1 VRREEIAS
9 AAMRI
14 IGERG
19 LPALSTSALAAE
31 VGVSTGALFRHFA
44 SQDDILRHAA
54 LNAVAILEST
64 FPEPS
69 LPAVERLLALARN
82 RVQAFTGNPG
92 LAWFLRS
99 DQAELV
105 LPPDASAS
113 LHDLVARSKRFVLDA
128 LRQGVREGT
137 VRDDVEPEVLQVLV
151 LATIHSLVGRS
162 AFQSR
167 TSRVTTRPEQVLQ
180 GLGRLLAPSATSRTA
195 LKHAEKPARRR

>member
-1 VRREEIAS
+1 MRREEIAS

-54 LNAVAILEST
+54 LGAVAILEAT

-82 RVQAFTGNPG
+82 RVQAFVGNPG

-105 LPPDASAS
+105 LPPDAAAS
-113 LHDLVARSKRFVLDA
+113 LHDLVERSKRFVLDA

-137 VRDDVEPEVLQVLV
+137 VRADVETEVLQVLV

-162 AFQSR
+162 GFQRRASR
-167 TSRVTTRPEQVLQ
+167 AAARPEQVLQ
-180 GLGRLLAPSATSRTA
+180 GLGRLLAPLATSRTA
-195 LKHAEKPARRR
+195 VVRGKKPAHRR